1 MANDGTVKIGVDVD
15 EKEFQSGLSKLGKAA
30 KGAMSGLEKEAQ
42 KNVSSLKE
50 LNRALE
56 LNPKNTELL
65 IEKQKLLQSAVSTA
79 TEKAHALNSALEDAK
94 ASGMA
99 EKNAEAYRK
108 LVIDVS
114 NAEAE
119 AKQFQDELESVNK
132 ELSDTGKN
140 VDEVADSF
148 DDAEKK
154 SGGFLSALSK
164 IGKAAGVALGAAT
177 AAISAGAVGVGKLAA
192 SSIEAYSDFEQL
204 KGGVETL
211 FKESSATVMEYA
223 NNAYKTAGL
232 SANEYMDTVT
242 SFSASLLQGLG
253 GDTEKAAQIAD
264 KAIVDMADNANKMGT
279 DMASI
284 QYAYQGFAKQNYTM
298 LDNLKLGYGGTQAE
312 MARLINDSGVLGDT
326 MQVTAQTV
334 NQVSFDKIIEA
345 IHVVQE
351 RIGIT
356 GTTAQEASETI
367 QGSVNA
373 MKAAWQNFIA
383 GMADGGQDIGQ
394 LTQNLVDSVLTVADN
409 LVPRLQE
416 LLPRL
421 AEGLGQLA
429 ANLLPY
435 IPPTLET
442 LLPALIDG
450 STALFTA
457 LASTLPALIST
468 VMRSM
473 PPLIDAA
480 MEILAALGTGIM
492 DSLPELLEAGVQI
505 IVYLAEAI
513 ADALPELIPAIVE
526 AIMIIVETL
535 TQPDNLSAIINAALS
550 IMLALAEGLIAAIP
564 VLIDA
569 LPQIIEN
576 IIAVFVE
583 NAPKLLEV
591 GATLLTMLADGL
603 IEALPHLLALI
614 PNLIEAIVQ
623 GILNGLSAIKEAG
636 GQLFENF
643 TQGFMDKVQAFI
655 DKVKGIVDS
664 IIGIFTG
671 DGGNFGGSSS
681 GGGATRPR
689 ARMAAMPAN
698 ETDGNSEEGA
708 SITASAFSR
717 ASAIRALESAIPN
730 VESRVALANASMAPA
745 AGYSAPPPVSTGGG
759 GSGGN
764 QQAPIILRP
773 NWTIQ
778 FQGDMAQ
785 LGRVL
790 EPVIKDEDRRLGP
803 GV

>member
-1 MANDGTVKIGVDVD
+1 MANDGTVKIGAEID
-15 EKEFQSGLSKLGKAA
+15 EKEFKSGLSKL
-30 KGAMSGLEKEAQ
+30 SG
-42 KNVSSLKE
+42 V
-50 LNRALE
+50 
-56 LNPKNTELL
+56 
-65 IEKQKLLQSAVSTA
+65 
-79 TEKAHALNSALEDAK
+79 AK
-94 ASGMA
+94 AG
-99 EKNAEAYRK
+99 
-108 LVIDVS
+108 L
-114 NAEAE
+114 
-119 AKQFQDELESVNK
+119 
-132 ELSDTGKN
+132 TG
-140 VDEVADSF
+140 AT
-148 DDAEKK
+148 
-154 SGGFLSALSK
+154 
-164 IGKAAGVALGAAT
+164 AAIGAAT
-177 AAISAGAVGVGKLAA
+177 AAATAGTVAVGKLAQSA
-192 SSIEAYSDFEQL
+192 ISAYSDYEQL
-204 KGGVETL
+204 VGGVETL
-211 FKESSATVMEYA
+211 FKTSSATVMQYA

-253 GDTEKAAQIAD
+253 GDTEAAAQIAD

-351 RIGIT
+351 RMGIA

-373 MKAAWQNFIA
+373 MKSAWENFIT
-383 GMADGGQDIGQ
+383 GMADGDQDIGQ
-394 LTQNLVDSVLTVADN
+394 LTENLVESVLTVADN

-468 VMRSM
+468 AMGALPSM
-473 PPLIDAA
+473 VDAGLQ
-480 MEILAALGTGIM
+480 ILAALGTGIM
-492 DSLPELLEAGVQI
+492 DSLPDLLEAVVLI

-513 ADALPELIPAIVE
+513 SGALPELIPAIVE
-526 AIMIIVETL
+526 AITMIAETL
-535 TQPDNLSAIINAALS
+535 TAPDNLSAIINAALT
-550 IMLALAEGLIAAIP
+550 IMLALAQGIINALP
-564 VLIDA
+564 VLIDS

-576 IIAVFVE
+576 IIAVLVE
-583 NAPKLLEV
+583 NLPKLLEV
-591 GATLLTMLADGL
+591 GATLLTMLADGIL
-603 IEALPHLLALI
+603 NAIPNLLAII
-614 PNLIEAIVQ
+614 PNLIEAVVQ
-623 GILNGLSAIKEAG
+623 GILNGLSAIREAG

-643 TQGFMDKVQAFI
+643 TQGFMDKVQAFV
-655 DKVKGIVDS
+655 DKVKGIVND
-664 IIGIFTG
+664 IIDIFTG
-671 DGGNFGGSSS
+671 GGKGPGGSST
-681 GGGATRPR
+681 GGASR
-689 ARMAAMPAN
+689 ARIAAFTGN
-698 ETDGNSEEGA
+698 ETDGNNGEGA
-708 SITASAFSR
+708 SITAGTFSR
-717 ASAIRALESAIPN
+717 AATVRALESAIPN
-730 VESRVALANASMAPA
+730 VEARMALATANMAPA
-745 AGYSAPPPVSTGGG
+745 AGYSAPPPISDGGG
-759 GSGGN
+759 GNAGN
-764 QQAPIILRP
+764 GQAPIILRP

-778 FQGDMAQ
+778 FQGDLAQ

-790 EPVIKDEDRRLGP
+790 DPVIKDEDHRKGP

>member
-1 MANDGTVKIGVDVD
+1 MANDGTVKIGVDID
-15 EKEFQSGLSKLGKAA
+15 EKEFQSGLSKLG
-30 KGAMSGLEKEAQ
+30 S
-42 KNVSSLKE
+42 V
-50 LNRALE
+50 
-56 LNPKNTELL
+56 
-65 IEKQKLLQSAVSTA
+65 
-79 TEKAHALNSALEDAK
+79 AK
-94 ASGMA
+94 AG
-99 EKNAEAYRK
+99 
-108 LVIDVS
+108 
-114 NAEAE
+114 
-119 AKQFQDELESVNK
+119 
-132 ELSDTGKN
+132 
-140 VDEVADSF
+140 
-148 DDAEKK
+148 
-154 SGGFLSALSK
+154 
-164 IGKAAGVALGAAT
+164 LGAAT
-177 AAISAGAVGVGKLAA
+177 AAIGAATAAATAGTVAVGKLAQSA
-192 SSIEAYSDFEQL
+192 ISAYSDYEQL
-204 KGGVETL
+204 VGGVETL
-211 FKESSATVMEYA
+211 FKTSSATVMDYA

-264 KAIVDMADNANKMGT
+264 KAIVDMADNANKMGS

-351 RIGIT
+351 QMGIT

-373 MKAAWQNFIA
+373 MKAAWQNFIT
-383 GMADGGQDIGQ
+383 GMADGDQDIGQ
-394 LTQNLVDSVLTVADN
+394 LTENLVDSVLTVADN

-457 LASTLPALIST
+457 LASTLPSLIST

-492 DSLPELLEAGVQI
+492 DSLPELLDAGVQI

-623 GILNGLSAIKEAG
+623 GILNGLAAIKEAG

-681 GGGATRPR
+681 GGSASRPR
-689 ARMAAMPAN
+689 ARMATLSTN
-698 ETDGNSEEGA
+698 ETDGNGEEGA
-708 SITASAFSR
+708 SITASTFSR

-730 VESRVALANASMAPA
+730 VESRVALATAAMAPA
-745 AGYSAPPPVSTGGG
+745 AGD
-759 GSGGN
+759 GGN
-764 QQAPIILRP
+764 GSRFHAKDIAAAIHEELNGMAVMMDGRTVGRLVTNQQ
-773 NWTIQ
+773 NN
-778 FQGDMAQ
+778 M
-785 LGRVL
+785 GRAF
-790 EPVIKDEDRRLGP
+790 GTA
-803 GV
+803 